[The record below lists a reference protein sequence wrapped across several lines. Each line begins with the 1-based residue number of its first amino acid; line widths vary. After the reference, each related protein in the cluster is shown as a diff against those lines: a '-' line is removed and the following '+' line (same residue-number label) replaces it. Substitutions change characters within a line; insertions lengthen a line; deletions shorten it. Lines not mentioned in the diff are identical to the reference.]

1 MSRALPRRGDVLW
14 PLIVR
19 RYKSRS
25 ASPLGSVRPLM
36 EDICVGRGTKDELP
50 TESGGRVCL

>member
-14 PLIVR
+14 LLIVR

-50 TESGGRVCL
+50 TESGG